1 MRKKPFA
8 NYFFLLIIALFLTT
22 SCSKFAKLQK
32 TGTDKEK
39 YAAALD
45 YYQDGDWYRAGL
57 LFEELIPLLKGSTES
72 EMAQFYYAYT
82 QYHQEQ
88 FNMAQFLFK
97 KFFDTYARS
106 DYAQEALYM
115 HAYSLYKD
123 SAPHTLDQTSTM
135 TAISA
140 LQDFINSYPAS
151 PFRNECTGY
160 ILELRRKLELKAY
173 EKAKLYYKISDF
185 NLASLKSA
193 VISIENFRRDFPDS
207 EFNEELAYLKVD
219 AQYTLAKSSFAIKQK
234 ERYEDAVKFYKA
246 FIDKYPNSAFLKDA
260 EKLYSNSEEELERIA
275 TLEKARKD
283 RLDKLPD
290 TTAQPAKVTTSSINN

>member
-1 MRKKPFA
+1 MRK
-8 NYFFLLIIALFLTT
+8 NTISIFLLLFLVFSLLT
-22 SCSKFAKLQK
+22 SCSKFSKLQK
-32 TGTDKEK
+32 SGTDDEK
-39 YAAALD
+39 YKAALE
-45 YYQDGDWYRAGL
+45 YYQKGDFYRAGL

-82 QYHQEQ
+82 QYQQEQ
-88 FNMAQFLFK
+88 YTMSQFLFK
-97 KFFDTYARS
+97 KFYDTYARS

-123 SAPHTLDQTSTM
+123 SAPHNLDQTSTM

-140 LQDFINSYPAS
+140 LQDFINAYPES

-160 ILELRRKLELKAY
+160 IMELRKKLELKAY

-193 VISIENFRRDFPDS
+193 VISIENFKKDFPDS
-207 EFNEELAYLKVD
+207 QFNEELSYLKVD
-219 AQYTLAKSSFAIKQK
+219 AEYTLAKSSIPDKQK
-234 ERYEDAVKFYKA
+234 ERYEVTVKYYKE
-246 FIDKYPNSAFLKDA
+246 FVDKYPQSSYLKVA

-275 TLEKARKD
+275 AFEKEKQKILNQQRAEPATK
-283 RLDKLPD
+283 
-290 TTAQPAKVTTSSINN
+290 PAKVTTSSIEN

>member
-1 MRKKPFA
+1 MRKNTILFF
-8 NYFFLLIIALFLTT
+8 FFLVLASSLLT
-22 SCSKFAKLQK
+22 SCSKFSKLQK
-32 TGTDKEK
+32 SGTDDEK
-39 YAAALD
+39 YKAALE
-45 YYQDGDWYRAGL
+45 YYQKGDFYRAGL

-82 QYHQEQ
+82 QYQQEQ
-88 FNMAQFLFK
+88 YNMSQFLFK
-97 KFFDTYARS
+97 KFYDTYARS

-123 SAPHTLDQTSTM
+123 SAPHSLDQTSTM

-140 LQDFINSYPAS
+140 LQDFINAYPES

-160 ILELRRKLELKAY
+160 IMELRKKLELKAY

-193 VISIENFRRDFPDS
+193 VISIDNFKKDFPDS
-207 EFNEELAYLKVD
+207 QFSEELSYLKVD
-219 AQYTLAKSSFAIKQK
+219 AQYTLAKSSIFDKQK
-234 ERYEDAVKFYKA
+234 ERYQSAVKYYQEFV
-246 FIDKYPNSAFLKDA
+246 DKYPQSSYLRDA

-275 TLEKARKD
+275 ALEKERQKILD
-283 RLDKLPD
+283 RRVDP
-290 TTAQPAKVTTSSINN
+290 ANRPAKVTTSSIEN